1 MVRLPINMHFD
12 TFFLSFFFWL
22 ECPLSAILTP
32 VCLTIGKPALQS
44 KPKKRLTRKKENI
57 HSPPIAT
64 QCNSFYLSPGEYV
77 LKVLC
82 HWNHIGELK
91 TTLCGTPDALTVYY
105 YPVLTLPPT
114 QSSSSHDLVAYS
126 LTSSFNFHLSGN
138 LEHFCSLRHI
148 VVDIHYKNL
157 MLMPS
162 KYADVRVIFRG
173 LWASCSSSSSHWLYI
188 IHTSYTA
195 ARFRTSKILL
205 VPPSCALYSSTVT
218 VLSLSMPHTGRLYL
232 LSDSDETFKSIT
244 FCTTSFSW
252 PRLKAAFHD

>member
-1 MVRLPINMHFD
+1 MQFILLISWGVCSQSALPLKSYRGAENNPMWDSRCID
-12 TFFLSFFFWL
+12 SILLS
-22 ECPLSAILTP
+22 CTNP
-32 VCLTIGKPALQS
+32 
-44 KPKKRLTRKKENI
+44 
-57 HSPPIAT
+57 
-64 QCNSFYLSPGEYV
+64 
-77 LKVLC
+77 
-82 HWNHIGELK
+82 
-91 TTLCGTPDALTVYY
+91 
-105 YPVLTLPPT
+105 PPT

-195 ARFRTSKILL
+195 ACFRTSKILL

-244 FCTTSFSW
+244 FCTSSFSW